1 MIFELQL
8 RSILDTKKDLKKSV
22 RNIQEFWNEWEMVY
36 LASLFLSFHITQQNL
51 FYVYMVQ
58 HGLLNDNL
66 TKSITQLAEWNSNCN
81 IFQKHVST
89 TFFNMFQQHVSTTCF
104 NNMFCSFK
112 WYPIWYNITWFDL
125 IWSNLIRFD
134 PIWSNLIQFDPIWS
148 NSIKFDPIYS
158 NLN

>member
-1 MIFELQL
+1 MSTCFVNMFCYIVHMQ
-8 RSILDTKKDLKKSV
+8 T
-22 RNIQEFWNEWEMVY
+22 
-36 LASLFLSFHITQQNL
+36 NL
-51 FYVYMVQ
+51 EYTARYIDIK

-158 NLN
+158 NLIKFEPIWSNLIQFDPTSSNAF